1 MHSSILSRV
10 LARSVVSALVLA
22 AVVAHAQTFNETV
35 LYNFA
40 GTIDGSDPS
49 GLILDG
55 KGNLYG
61 TTPNGGTAQSACGN
75 SGCGNIFRVTP
86 AGAESNIRNFLGQ
99 PNDGQEPV
107 VGLIADKSGNGYGT
121 TYLGGAHKAGTVFEI
136 TKAGQEGPIY
146 SFAGSPDGSGP
157 CSPLASD
164 TAGNLYGVTSGGGTV
179 GFGTVYKLTKSGG
192 QWKESVLY
200 NFTEFSYLNQPPNLV
215 CAGLVVDSAGNLYGT
230 TYENG
235 ANHLGMIFEISPTGQ
250 ETNLYSFKGSSDG
263 AFPMAGL
270 VRDSAGNLYGT
281 ATAGGD
287 VTSNTCGQIGCGVVF
302 VLNSSHQET
311 VLHTFEKSDGLMP
324 EGTLLRDSQGN
335 LFGPALNGGSGLGG
349 VVFAVSARGQ
359 FSVLHNFSGPDGYQ
373 PQQGLIRDSKGN
385 LYGTTVQGGTIGYGT
400 VYKLSPTR

>member
-22 AVVAHAQTFNETV
+22 GTVIAQAQTFTETV
-35 LYNFA
+35 LYNFK
-40 GTIDGSDPS
+40 GTTDGSDPS

-61 TTPNGGTAQSACGN
+61 TTPNGGTAQTACQN
-75 SGCGNIFRVTP
+75 SGCGSIFRVTQ
-86 AGAESNIRNFLGQ
+86 AGVESNIRNFLGQ
-99 PNDGQEPV
+99 PNDGQEPL
-107 VGLIADKSGNGYGT
+107 VGLIADKLGNGYGT

-146 SFAGSPDGSGP
+146 SFAGSPDGSSA

-164 TAGNLYGVTSGGGTV
+164 TAGNLYGVTSGGGTA

-192 QWKESVLY
+192 QWKESVFY
-200 NFTEFSYLNQPPNLV
+200 SFTEFSYPPNQF
-215 CAGLVVDSAGNLYGT
+215 CAGLVGDAAGNLYGT
-230 TYENG
+230 TYQNG
-235 ANHLGMIFEISPTGQ
+235 AKHLGMIFEISAGGH
-250 ETNLYSFKGSSDG
+250 ETNLYSFKGASDG
-263 AFPMAGL
+263 AFPIAGL
-270 VRDSAGNLYGT
+270 VRDSAGNLFGT
-281 ATAGGD
+281 ASAGGD
-287 VTSNTCGQIGCGVVF
+287 VISNTCGGVGCGVVF
-302 VLNSSHQET
+302 ELNSSHQEI

-324 EGTLLRDSQGN
+324 AGTLLRDSQGN

-349 VVFAVSARGQ
+349 VVFAISARGQ

-373 PQQGLIRDSKGN
+373 PQQGLIRDSKGD

-400 VYKLSPTR
+400 VYKLTPTL